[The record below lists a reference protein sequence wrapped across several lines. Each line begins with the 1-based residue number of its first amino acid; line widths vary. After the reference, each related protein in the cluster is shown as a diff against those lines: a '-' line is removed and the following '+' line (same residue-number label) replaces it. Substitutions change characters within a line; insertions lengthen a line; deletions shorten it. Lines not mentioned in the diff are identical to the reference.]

1 MKPWKDPEFKAGF
14 KFARLSTA
22 HHSKSFYLTSRLL
35 PRDRQWATFALYAF
49 CRYIDNLADVP
60 RNRSQG
66 ELLEELH
73 QFEQEL
79 QRAYRTGESQHP
91 VIQPYILV
99 ARQYGIPIEYP
110 VDLIRGAQMDM
121 EDVTYETFE
130 DLYLFC
136 YRVAGV
142 VGLMMTHLLGYKDES
157 AFEYAEKLGVAMQL
171 TNILRDVQED
181 MQMGR
186 IYLPTEELNTFG
198 VTEADIKQQR
208 MTPAMRQLMKYQVD
222 RAWSYYDA
230 AQDGIPLLERN
241 TQFAILAAS
250 RIYSGILRKIEGR
263 DYNPFLGRVF
273 VPKLNKFGI
282 LFQELVRTRITTLAA
297 T

>member
-14 KFARLSTA
+14 KFARLSRA